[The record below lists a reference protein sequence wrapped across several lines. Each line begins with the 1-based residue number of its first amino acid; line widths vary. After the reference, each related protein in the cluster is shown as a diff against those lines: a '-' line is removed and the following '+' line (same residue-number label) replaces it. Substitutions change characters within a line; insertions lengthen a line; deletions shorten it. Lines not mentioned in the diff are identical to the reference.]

1 MPLMNSTLPPGYRIV
16 ELTLAEY
23 KAHWDLWGP
32 QFFLNDSTNLDVL
45 KLLSEEEKA
54 QTQLLG
60 KNLSQLV
67 SLYLGVFFGDEFC
80 GWFSGN
86 QMDHETFYMRNSAI
100 IPAHRRKG
108 LYTALM
114 QHVLSQ
120 AQSLGFQIVLSRH
133 HTTNNPI
140 IIPKLKIGFI
150 ISAIE
155 LSDRFGAVVHLRYY
169 FNGNRRSAMDVRSGE
184 KRPRALVKS
193 ALGLD

>member
-1 MPLMNSTLPPGYRIV
+1 MDPTLPSGYRIV

-32 QFFLNDSTNLDVL
+32 QFFLNNSTNLDVL
-45 KLLSEEEKA
+45 KILSEEEKA

-60 KNLSQLV
+60 KNLAQLV
-67 SLYLGVFFGDEFC
+67 SLHLGVFFGDEFC

-114 QHVLSQ
+114 QTVLSRVK
-120 AQSLGFQIVLSRH
+120 SLGFQIVLSRH

-169 FNGNRRSAMDVRSGE
+169 FNENRRAAMDVRSGE
-184 KRPRALVKS
+184 LRPQGVVRS